1 MKRKQTK
8 TNLLQREGTVVILTA
23 TLEEWLV
30 LIYIQFVTRC
40 YRDGAVVKW

>member
-30 LIYIQFVTRC
+30 LSYSQFVTRRS
-40 YRDGAVVKW
+40 RDGAVVKW